1 MSDIDY
7 SSPVGQVRLLIP
19 DVEELED
26 PRDLRRPAEYIFS
39 DEQIRAYL
47 TIEGGNVKCA
57 AASALAAIAAS
68 EVLIL
73 KVIKTDD
80 KVTDGAKVG
89 AELRARAKMLRDEAA
104 QEQVNDTTF
113 ELIDFTYR
121 PEDWA
126 WH

>member
-1 MSDIDY
+1 MSAIDY

-39 DEQIRAYL
+39 DEQIKAYL
-47 TIEGGNVKCA
+47 AIEGGSVKRA

-104 QEQVNDTTF
+104 QEQANDTTF
-113 ELIDFTYR
+113 ELIDFTYQ